1 MQISA
6 ISTPNFSGRR
16 DNVDAL
22 IGLDD
27 NSIRQIAF
35 AETSAKFDRKKSNR
49 ITNALFY
56 AAPVA
61 AGLNAAVLTKGKS
74 KIFSKEVTGMAS
86 RAASGL
92 KVAALWTAG

>member
-49 ITNALFY
+49 VTNAL
-56 AAPVA
+56 
-61 AGLNAAVLTKGKS
+61 
-74 KIFSKEVTGMAS
+74 
-86 RAASGL
+86 
-92 KVAALWTAG
+92 

>member
-35 AETSAKFDRKKSNR
+35 AETSAKFDRKNQIELRTLCS
-49 ITNALFY
+49 TQLLLQQ
-56 AAPVA
+56 V
-61 AGLNAAVLTKGKS
+61 
-74 KIFSKEVTGMAS
+74 
-86 RAASGL
+86 
-92 KVAALWTAG
+92 